1 MIRSHR
7 ALAAATLTTFAL
19 LTAGCT
25 GPAPAPST
33 SPTETVAPPSPQAPA
48 SASPTPSPAEDF
60 DPHPPL
66 ADLRLSTSGLLPLTL
81 GVAPDT
87 NPGAAMITF
96 DVEYCLIPE
105 LDLTEGDLGRWVPTY
120 EDSPFRVGAAD
131 TEVYRI
137 DVLAPGLLTTEDI
150 GIGSSLGDLQ
160 AAYPRLVAGSSGIVS
175 HVWWVQDENGTLV
188 FETQNAAMNGSI
200 PAVPG
205 DQVVLMRALSH
216 AWGDY
221 IDWAAANSGDVADA
235 CF

>member
-1 MIRSHR
+1 MPDAS
-7 ALAAATLTTFAL
+7 
-19 LTAGCT
+19 
-25 GPAPAPST
+25 PAPST
-33 SPTETVAPPSPQAPA
+33 TLASPSPEPSASATPTPTES
-48 SASPTPSPAEDF
+48 F
-60 DPHPPL
+60 DPHPAL

-96 DVEYCLIPE
+96 DAEYCLIPE

-150 GIGSSLGDLQ
+150 GIGSSLGELQ

-200 PAVPG
+200 PAAPA

-216 AWGDY
+216 AWGDN